1 MGDFNVISSSD
12 GCFAP
17 FVTSSNPN
25 TLFFDPP
32 NQLGQWTSFPYQY
45 ADYLTQ
51 ATRLVDPG
59 DCNSTGPMAN
69 RFDHILITAPIKN
82 GTDSCKYIPGS
93 FTVIGQDGHHTN
105 ESLRDTPV
113 NNSVPANVD
122 SALYYM
128 SEHLPVSLNLGFTYT
143 VYAGIDEISQ
153 ARDLE
158 IKYNNIIAN
167 AVTILPVKSSIPAFL
182 NNCEVILY
190 DLEGRIISKSI
201 TNLNQTNTIDVSSL

>member
-1 MGDFNVISSSD
+1 
-12 GCFAP
+12 
-17 FVTSSNPN
+17 
-25 TLFFDPP
+25 
-32 NQLGQWTSFPYQY
+32 
-45 ADYLTQ
+45 
-51 ATRLVDPG
+51 
-59 DCNSTGPMAN
+59 
-69 RFDHILITAPIKN
+69 
-82 GTDSCKYIPGS
+82 
-93 FTVIGQDGHHTN
+93 
-105 ESLRDTPV
+105 
-113 NNSVPANVD
+113 
-122 SALYYM
+122 M

-201 TNLNQTNTIDVSSL
+201 CNLNQTNTIDVSSLSNGMYLLQIKKNGTPFHNGKVVKE